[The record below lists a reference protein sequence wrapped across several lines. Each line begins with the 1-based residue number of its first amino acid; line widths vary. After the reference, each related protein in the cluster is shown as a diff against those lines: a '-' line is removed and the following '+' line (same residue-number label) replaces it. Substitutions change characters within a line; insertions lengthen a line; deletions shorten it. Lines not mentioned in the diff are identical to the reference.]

1 MSSHTPR
8 LEELYTLLSSFQK
21 GCLQA
26 DENIRKVISEALE
39 SGDPESRAL
48 AAVLAGEL
56 GIVEAAERLKELV
69 GLENVVELR
78 DPSTG
83 EVQAASLGAIAR
95 EALAK
100 LRAKKVEAELLKLA
114 IEEPAHMVRAVITGA
129 GVSAE
134 ELASKLKG
142 LKGVEV
148 IHVFRLVNVVSIEAE
163 ASKILE
169 VADLKEVASVR
180 RAGVVRALG
189 EVE

>member
-1 MSSHTPR
+1 MSSRAPQ
-8 LEELYTLLSSFQK
+8 LEELYALLLNARK
-21 GCLQA
+21 GCVQA
-26 DENIRKVISEALE
+26 DEDARKVVSEALE
-39 SGDPESRAL
+39 SGNPELEAL
-48 AAVLAGEL
+48 GALLAGEL
-56 GIVEAAERLKELV
+56 GIVEAAERLKKLAE
-69 GLENVVELR
+69 LENVVELR

-83 EVQAASLGAIAR
+83 EVQAASLRVIAQ

-100 LRAKKVEAELLKLA
+100 LRARKVEAELLKLA
-114 IEEPAHMVRAVITGA
+114 VEEPAHVVRAVITGA

-134 ELASKLKG
+134 ELASKLRE

-180 RAGVVRALG
+180 RAGVVRTLG